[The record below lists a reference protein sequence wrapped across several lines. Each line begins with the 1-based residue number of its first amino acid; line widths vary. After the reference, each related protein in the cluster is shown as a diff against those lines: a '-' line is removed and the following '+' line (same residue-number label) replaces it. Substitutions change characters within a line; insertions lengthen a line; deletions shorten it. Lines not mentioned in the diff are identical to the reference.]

1 MTGRRGEKP
10 AGHRKAIPRDMQ
22 DQQAG
27 AAPERERGRAGP
39 ASSRGSKD
47 AGKAEGA
54 GGADK
59 RTDRTGDLQRQP
71 KADEPPD

>member
-10 AGHRKAIPRDMQ
+10 AGHRKAVPRDMQ

-27 AAPERERGRAGP
+27 AAPERDRAGP
-39 ASSRGSKD
+39 ASSRGSKN
-47 AGKAEGA
+47 AGKTEGP
-54 GGADK
+54 GGADQ
-59 RTDRTGDLQRQP
+59 RTDRTGGFKQP

>member
-10 AGHRKAIPRDMQ
+10 AGHHKAVPRDMQ
-22 DQQAG
+22 DQQAD
-27 AAPERERGRAGP
+27 AAPGRDRATP
-39 ASSRGSKD
+39 ASSRGSKN

-54 GGADK
+54 GGADQ
-59 RTDRTGDLQRQP
+59 RTDRTGDLKPP